1 MRTLIRNIA
10 QLVAVPPGP
19 VRGRQMG
26 MPLIFENAA
35 VLIEDEA
42 ISWFGPAADVPG
54 GPVEQIIDA
63 DGGTVVPGLVDCHTH
78 AVFAGSREQE
88 YVRRIT
94 GATYLEIL
102 QAGGGIRESV
112 RALRAASM
120 DELLAQSRP
129 RLRRMLAAGVTTLE
143 IKSGYGL
150 SPAEELKMLRA
161 VQRLADELPMEL
173 VPTYLGAHT
182 VPPEYAGHADDY
194 LARMTEPSL
203 LAEIAGEG
211 LAEFADVFCEQGAF
225 DLEQS
230 RRFLTACR
238 EYGLKPKIHAEQ
250 ISRTGAADLACA
262 LGAVSADHLECADDQ
277 TIAGLARSRTIP
289 VLLPGCSFF
298 LGTPPPPAR
307 RMIDA
312 DLPVAL
318 STDCNPGSSMIESLP
333 LIMSIAA
340 SMLRMTPLES
350 LVACTANAA
359 AALDRATRLGAVAR
373 GHQADLLILSVPNVN
388 RWAYQVGVNPVRTV
402 IRRGRIVLQ
411 N

>member
-19 VRGRQMG
+19 VRGRQMAL
-26 MPLIFENAA
+26 PPIFENAA
-35 VLIEDEA
+35 VLIEHGT
-42 ISWFGPAADVPG
+42 ISWFGPAAETPG

-63 DGGTVVPGLVDCHTH
+63 EGGTVVPGLVDCHTH

-88 YVRRIT
+88 YVRRIG

-102 QAGGGIRESV
+102 QAGGGIKESV
-112 RALRAASM
+112 RALRATSM

-129 RLRRMLAAGVTTLE
+129 RLRRMLASGVTTLE

-150 SPAEELKMLRA
+150 SPADELKMLRA
-161 VQRLADELPMEL
+161 VRRLADELPMEL

-182 VPPEYAGHADDY
+182 VPPEYAGRADDY
-194 LARMTEPSL
+194 LAQMTEPRL
-203 LAEIAGEG
+203 LAEIAGEH

-250 ISRTGAADLACA
+250 ISRTGAVDLAIA
-262 LGAVSADHLECADDQ
+262 LGAVSADHLECVDDRA
-277 TIAGLARSRTIP
+277 IAGLARSRTIP

-307 RMIDA
+307 RMIEA

-340 SMLRMTPLES
+340 SLLRMTPLES

-359 AALDRATRLGAVAR
+359 AALDRGDRIGSVAR

-402 IRRGRIVLQ
+402 IRCGRIVLQ